1 MKFGQIPV
9 RDASGTIL
17 AHSVVAAESNFKKGR
32 VLSPTDVDMLAR
44 TGIAA
49 VMVARLETEDV
60 WEDDAAQRIAD
71 AVRGAGVTISTA
83 HTGRTNL
90 YADGHG
96 LALVDAARVNAINA
110 VHESITI
117 ATLAPFER
125 VERRQMLATIKII
138 PFAAPAWAVDAVTAI
153 ARDGSAVIDTAGF
166 HPRCIELISTTLP
179 GLKASLLD
187 KNRAVIEARAEGL
200 GSKIDHETRCAHEA
214 TSIAAAVLA
223 CATRK
228 PDMILIFGAAA
239 TIDRADTVPEGIV
252 SAGGTLVHFGMPVDP
267 GNLLLMGTLGSIP
280 VIGLPGCARSP
291 KLNGLDFVLQR
302 LCAGLTV
309 TPSDIMAMGVG
320 GLLKEIP
327 SRPQPRETGRP
338 IAQRASN
345 ISAIVLAAGRSTRMG
360 DANKLL
366 LDLRGEPMILRTV
379 SAVRASK
386 VTGTIVVTG
395 HEAGAVT
402 QALDGQAV
410 TFVHNPRY
418 AVGISTSLKAG
429 MSALPADCDGVL
441 VCLGDMPAVTGQ
453 SIANLIDAFNPAE
466 SRCIIVPTYQGK
478 RGNPVLFAHA
488 YFEDMLHTEG
498 DTGARALLSA
508 YADAV
513 YEVEMDDA
521 GVLADADTPA
531 AFAALEAEFKS

>member
-1 MKFGQIPV
+1 MKFGRIPV
-9 RDASGTIL
+9 EDAAGAIL
-17 AHSVVAAESNFKKGR
+17 AHSVAAAGLNFKKGR
-32 VLSPTDVDMLAR
+32 VLSPTDIDMLAR
-44 TGIAA
+44 AGIAA
-49 VMVARLETEDV
+49 VMAARLETGDV

-90 YADGHG
+90 YAEGPG
-96 LALVDAARVNAINA
+96 LALIDAARVNAINA

-117 ATLAPFER
+117 ATLAPYER

-153 ARDGSAVIDTAGF
+153 AREGNAVIETAGF
-166 HPRCIELISTTLP
+166 HLKRIELISTTLP
-179 GLKASLLD
+179 GLKSSLLD
-187 KNRAVIEARAEGL
+187 KNRAVIAARAESL
-200 GSKIDHETRCAHEA
+200 GSAIDHESRCAHEA
-214 TSIAAAVLA
+214 KSIAAAVME
-223 CATRK
+223 CAARK

-252 SAGGTLVHFGMPVDP
+252 LAGGALAHFGMPVDP
-267 GNLLLMGTLGSIP
+267 GNLLLLGTLGSIP

-302 LCAGLTV
+302 LCAGVKV
-309 TPSDIMAMGVG
+309 TPSDIVAMGVG

-327 SRPQPRETGRP
+327 TRPQPREVGAP

-345 ISAIVLAAGRSTRMG
+345 IAAIVLAAGRSTRMG

-366 LDLRGEPMILRTV
+366 LNLRGHPMILRTV
-379 SAVRASK
+379 SAVRAGK
-386 VTGTIVVTG
+386 VTDIIVVTG
-395 HEAGAVT
+395 HEAEAVT
-402 QALDGQAV
+402 HALDGQAV
-410 TFVHNPRY
+410 TFVHNSRY
-418 AVGISTSLKAG
+418 AEGMSTSLKAG
-429 MSALPADCDGVL
+429 MAALPDDCDGVL

-453 SIANLIDAFNPAE
+453 SIAKLVDAFNPVE
-466 SRCIIVPTYQGK
+466 QRSIIVPTYQGK
-478 RGNPVLFAHA
+478 RGNPVLFACA
-488 YFEDMLHTEG
+488 FFRDMRHTEG

-508 YADAV
+508 HADAV
-513 YEVEMDDA
+513 FEVEMDDA

-531 AFAALEAEFKS
+531 AFAALESEFKS

>member
-1 MKFGQIPV
+1 MKFGRIPV
-9 RDASGTIL
+9 EDAAGAIL
-17 AHSVVAAESNFKKGR
+17 AHSVAAAGLNFKKGR
-32 VLSPTDVDMLAR
+32 VLSPTDIDMLAR
-44 TGIAA
+44 AGIAA
-49 VMVARLETEDV
+49 VMAARLETGDV

-90 YADGHG
+90 YAEGPG
-96 LALVDAARVNAINA
+96 LALIDAARVNAINA

-117 ATLAPFER
+117 ATLAPYER

-153 ARDGSAVIDTAGF
+153 AREGNAVIETAGF
-166 HPRCIELISTTLP
+166 HLKRIELISTTLP
-179 GLKASLLD
+179 GLKSSLLD

-200 GSKIDHETRCAHEA
+200 GSTIVHESRCAHEA
-214 TSIAAAVLA
+214 KAVAAAVSE

-228 PDMILIFGAAA
+228 PDMILLFGAAA

-252 SAGGTLVHFGMPVDP
+252 LAGGALAHFGMPVDP
-267 GNLLLMGTLGSIP
+267 GNLLLLGTLGSIP

-302 LCAGLTV
+302 LCAGLVV

-327 SRPQPRETGRP
+327 TRPQPREAGAP
-338 IAQRASN
+338 IAQRAPN
-345 ISAIVLAAGRSTRMG
+345 IAAIVLAAGRSTRMG
-360 DANKLL
+360 GANKLL
-366 LDLRGEPMILRTV
+366 LNFRGHPMILRTV
-379 SAVRASK
+379 SAVRAGK
-386 VTGTIVVTG
+386 ITNIIVVTG
-395 HEAGAVT
+395 HEAEAVT
-402 QALDGQAV
+402 HALDGQTV
-410 TFVHNPRY
+410 TFVHNPRC
-418 AVGISTSLKAG
+418 AEGMSTSLKAG
-429 MSALPADCDGVL
+429 MAALPEDCDGVL

-453 SIANLIDAFNPAE
+453 SIAKLVDAFNPVE
-466 SRCIIVPTYQGK
+466 QRSIIVPTYQGK
-478 RGNPVLFAHA
+478 RGNPVLFACA
-488 YFEDMLHTEG
+488 FFRDMRHTEG

-508 YADAV
+508 HADAV
-513 YEVEMDDA
+513 FEVEMDDA

-531 AFAALEAEFKS
+531 TFAALEAEFKS